1 MTKGDTAKLFMHLIF
16 NTFFFYRFV
25 IFLSPRLNG
34 CRIPWAPTWIM
45 QGEITLLGD
54 AFGID
59 L

>member
-16 NTFFFYRFV
+16 NTFFLSFRD
-25 IFLSPRLNG
+25 FLSPRLNG